1 MVASPLPRHLVCV
14 WRSLPHFLFPY
25 QVKLQCPMVSNAVLI
40 GDKRKFLSCL
50 LTLRVVMEPT
60 EVGPQPTDKLD
71 ATCLLAMQA
80 IGSSA
85 TTVAEAKADPKVA
98 KAVQEG
104 IDRANAAAASRAQ
117 KVQKFV
123 VLDTELSVPGGE
135 LTATQK
141 LKRDV
146 VAKKYSAEI
155 ESMY

>member
-1 MVASPLPRHLVCV
+1 MPRHLVCV

-50 LTLRVVMEPT
+50 LTLRVVM
-60 EVGPQPTDKLD
+60 VGPQPTDKLD

-85 TTVAEAKADPKVA
+85 TTVAEAKADPEVA

>member
-1 MVASPLPRHLVCV
+1 
-14 WRSLPHFLFPY
+14 
-25 QVKLQCPMVSNAVLI
+25 MVSNAVLI

-50 LTLRVVMEPT
+50 LTLRVVMDPDT
-60 EVGPQPTDKLD
+60 LRPTDKLD
-71 ATCLLAMQA
+71 ANFLLAMQA

-85 TTVAEAKADPKVA
+85 TTVAEAKADPKLA

-146 VAKKYSAEI
+146 VEKKRSRRAAGRGGVRVMKWWKAAPYPLQCTE
-155 ESMY
+155 

>member
-1 MVASPLPRHLVCV
+1 MPRHLVCV

-50 LTLRVVMEPT
+50 LTLRVVMDPDT
-60 EVGPQPTDKLD
+60 LRPTDKLD
-71 ATCLLAMQA
+71 ANCLLAMQA

-85 TTVAEAKADPKVA
+85 TTVAEAKADPKLA

>member
-1 MVASPLPRHLVCV
+1 
-14 WRSLPHFLFPY
+14 
-25 QVKLQCPMVSNAVLI
+25 MVSNAVLI

-50 LTLRVVMEPT
+50 LTLRVVMDPDT
-60 EVGPQPTDKLD
+60 LRPTDKLD
-71 ATCLLAMQA
+71 ANCLLAMQA

-85 TTVAEAKADPKVA
+85 TTVAEAKADPKLA

-135 LTATQK
+135 LTLRHAEAQARRRRQK
-141 LKRDV
+141 VLRRDRVDVLKARP
-146 VAKKYSAEI
+146 AEA
-155 ESMY
+155 ESGS